1 MDRIDLRSDTVTW
14 PTPEMR
20 QAMAEALVGDD
31 VYGEDPTVNALQE
44 AAARRLGK
52 EAGLFVASGTMGN
65 LVAVL
70 AHCGRG
76 DEVILGDKA
85 HTFIYEAGG
94 MAALGG
100 VHPHTVPV
108 QADGTLP
115 LEAIEAAIRPN
126 NVHMPVTRL
135 IALENTQGTVGGIPI
150 SKAYTDE
157 VGRLAR
163 AHGLALHI
171 DGARIFNAATALN
184 ENVADLVAAA
194 DSVTFCLSKGL
205 CAPVGSV
212 LVGSRAFIARAHRV
226 RKQLGGGMRQVG
238 ILAAAGLR
246 LAFPRRRAYR
256 RARAALLALT
266 LPTAA
271 LLWLGATFTVL
282 SPDRPLFQP
291 SAELRAMDALNRVA
305 PRDAVALSLKE
316 TGNVLPAWTD
326 LKAYVGH
333 GPETVDAEQKEEIAR
348 RFFAGTLDAAAA
360 DEVLA
365 VVDYIFVG
373 ALEAAEAGDALP
385 APLDALPLALPPEE
399 TAPVRIY
406 EVPHE

>member
-20 QAMAEALVGDD
+20 QAMAAAAVGDD
-31 VYGEDPTVNALQE
+31 VFGEDPTVNALQE

-85 HTFIYEAGG
+85 HTFVYEAGG
-94 MAALGG
+94 IAALGG

-108 QADGTLP
+108 QPDGTLR
-115 LEAIEAAIRPN
+115 LEAIEAAIRPD

-157 VGRLAR
+157 VGQLAR

-184 ENVADLVAAA
+184 VDVADLVAAA
-194 DSVTFCLSKGL
+194 DSVSFCLSKGL

-212 LVGSRAFIARAHRV
+212 LVGSREFIARAHRV
-226 RKQLGGGMRQVG
+226 RKLVGGGMRQLGV
-238 ILAAAGLR
+238 LAAAGLIALEKMTLR
-246 LAFPRRRAYR
+246 LAEDHANAHRLAEGL
-256 RARAALLALT
+256 AAL
-266 LPTAA
+266 P
-271 LLWLGATFTVL
+271 
-282 SPDRPLFQP
+282 QI
-291 SAELRAMDALNRVA
+291 
-305 PRDAVALSLKE
+305 
-316 TGNVLPAWTD
+316 
-326 LKAYVGH
+326 
-333 GPETVDAEQKEEIAR
+333 EIALDHVQTNMVFFGLRPEVPVSAPELAERLKRHNVWIMDMGER
-348 RFFAGTLDAAAA
+348 RFRAVTHYWIRPQDVDHALAA
-360 DEVLA
+360 
-365 VVDYIFVG
+365 I
-373 ALEAAEAGDALP
+373 AEELS
-385 APLDALPLALPPEE
+385 
-399 TAPVRIY
+399 
-406 EVPHE
+406 

>member
-238 ILAAAGLR
+238 ILAAAGLIALDKMTLR
-246 LAFPRRRAYR
+246 LAEDHANARR
-256 RARAALLALT
+256 LAEGL
-266 LPTAA
+266 
-271 LLWLGATFTVL
+271 
-282 SPDRPLFQP
+282 
-291 SAELRAMDALNRVA
+291 
-305 PRDAVALSLKE
+305 VALPQIEIALDRVQTNMVFFALRPEVPLSAPELAERLKRH
-316 TGNVLPAWTD
+316 NVWIMD
-326 LKAYVGH
+326 M
-333 GPETVDAEQKEEIAR
+333 DAR
-348 RFFAGTLDAAAA
+348 RFR
-360 DEVLA
+360 A
-365 VVDYIFVG
+365 VTHYWIRPQDVDR
-373 ALEAAEAGDALP
+373 ALSAIAEELS
-385 APLDALPLALPPEE
+385 
-399 TAPVRIY
+399 
-406 EVPHE
+406 

>member
-20 QAMAEALVGDD
+20 RAMAEAVVGDD
-31 VYGEDPTVNALQE
+31 VFGEDPTVNALQD

-76 DEVILGDKA
+76 DEVILGDRA
-85 HTFIYEAGG
+85 HTFVYEAGG
-94 MAALGG
+94 IAALGG

-108 QADGTLP
+108 QPDGTLP
-115 LEAIEAAIRPN
+115 LEAIEAAIRPD

-171 DGARIFNAATALN
+171 DGARLFNAATALGVD
-184 ENVADLVAAA
+184 VADLVAAA

-212 LVGSRAFIARAHRV
+212 LVGSRDFIARAHRV
-226 RKQLGGGMRQVG
+226 RKLLGGGMRQAG
-238 ILAAAGLR
+238 ILAAAGLIALDKMTLR
-246 LAFPRRRAYR
+246 LAEDHANARRLAEGL
-256 RARAALLALT
+256 AALPQIDIALERVQTNMVFFALRPQVPLSAPQLAERLRRHNVWIMDMGERGFRAVT
-266 LPTAA
+266 HYWIHPQD
-271 LLWLGATFTVL
+271 V
-282 SPDRPLFQP
+282 DR
-291 SAELRAMDALNRVA
+291 
-305 PRDAVALSLKE
+305 ALS
-316 TGNVLPAWTD
+316 AI
-326 LKAYVGH
+326 
-333 GPETVDAEQKEEIAR
+333 AEE
-348 RFFAGTLDAAAA
+348 LS
-360 DEVLA
+360 
-365 VVDYIFVG
+365 
-373 ALEAAEAGDALP
+373 
-385 APLDALPLALPPEE
+385 
-399 TAPVRIY
+399 
-406 EVPHE
+406 

>member
-20 QAMAEALVGDD
+20 QAMAEAAVGDD
-31 VYGEDPTVNALQE
+31 VFGEDPTVNALQD

-76 DEVILGDKA
+76 DEVILGDRA
-85 HTFIYEAGG
+85 HTFVYEAGG
-94 MAALGG
+94 IAALGG

-108 QADGTLP
+108 QPDGTLP
-115 LEAIEAAIRPN
+115 LEAIEAAIRPG

-150 SKAYTDE
+150 SKAYTDA
-157 VGRLAR
+157 VGELAR

-184 ENVADLVAAA
+184 VDVADLIAAA

-212 LVGSRAFIARAHRV
+212 LVGSRDFIARAHRV
-226 RKQLGGGMRQVG
+226 RKQLGGGMRQAG
-238 ILAAAGLR
+238 TLAAAGLIALDKMTLR
-246 LAFPRRRAYR
+246 LAEDHTNARRLAEGL
-256 RARAALLALT
+256 AALPQIEIALDRVQTNMVFFALRPEVPLSAPELAERLKRHNVWIMDMGERGFRAVT
-266 LPTAA
+266 HY
-271 LLWLGATFTVL
+271 WI
-282 SPDRPLFQP
+282 RPQ
-291 SAELRAMDALNRVA
+291 DV
-305 PRDAVALSLKE
+305 DHALS
-316 TGNVLPAWTD
+316 AI
-326 LKAYVGH
+326 
-333 GPETVDAEQKEEIAR
+333 AEE
-348 RFFAGTLDAAAA
+348 LS
-360 DEVLA
+360 
-365 VVDYIFVG
+365 
-373 ALEAAEAGDALP
+373 
-385 APLDALPLALPPEE
+385 
-399 TAPVRIY
+399 
-406 EVPHE
+406 